1 MIRISDPKNEMP
13 IGGLNSSSSKTNRTS
28 RIKNSN
34 LEAPG
39 LAVLAPKD
47 KLGRFRK
54 FHYGDKNS
62 ETTKATELKF
72 EAMISLYMKLC
83 TCNFGG
89 APSRGLGQMHPKLVI
104 AKFVK

>member
-1 MIRISDPKNEMP
+1 MIRISGPKNKMP

-28 RIKNSN
+28 RIKISN

-54 FHYGDKNS
+54 FHYG
-62 ETTKATELKF
+62 EKAPKPQ
-72 EAMISLYMKLC
+72 KLQ
-83 TCNFGG
+83 N
-89 APSRGLGQMHPKLVI
+89 
-104 AKFVK
+104 